1 MYTLAPREDLG
12 LNIRKITVEAKKRYN
27 IRRKRKK

>member
-12 LNIRKITVEAKKRYN
+12 LNIRNITAEAKKRYN
-27 IRRKRKK
+27 IRKKRKK